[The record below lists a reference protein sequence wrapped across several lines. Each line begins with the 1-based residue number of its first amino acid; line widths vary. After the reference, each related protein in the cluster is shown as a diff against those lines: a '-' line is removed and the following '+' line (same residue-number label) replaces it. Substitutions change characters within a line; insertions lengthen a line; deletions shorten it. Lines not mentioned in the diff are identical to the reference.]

1 MWRLT
6 VGSPAS
12 LGCDALQNVRG
23 RVRRS
28 RLKGAV
34 GCRVI
39 THDFSVRA
47 MRVTFPGLKIQT
59 VLSIAMVATSLGCG
73 ACVDEHA
80 HEPSAPQM
88 SAAARVAANAELR
101 ARCTAGLVPPAEAT
115 AVITEIPPLG
125 SGLVFM
131 QDINDDG
138 VAVGSAQMP
147 GGSYHAFRYT
157 DLGGVQD
164 LGALPGFGGQSFATA
179 IAPDGAIGGHADRGD
194 ATGTLF
200 GYRYSASGGHTEICP
215 GGCSV
220 WDLNASGQVVGLLL
234 GREATT
240 WQAFVWSPGSGL
252 HALGTLGGVRSSASG
267 ISESGLVV
275 GNAQLAGSALEDVGH
290 AFIYDSR
297 AAHPALQDLNGR
309 VKSAGWVLR
318 GANDVNERFVV
329 GYGLHDGQ
337 SRAFRMSLGTG
348 EVDDL
353 GTLGGAPSV
362 GWAVDGAG
370 DVVGWVAKDAHSNV
384 AVVYGGGLGGLHALN
399 DYLDPAQGWDLQ
411 QANGINSHGAIVG
424 TATHQGV
431 PVGFKLTLPLC
442 AGR

>member
-1 MWRLT
+1 MR
-6 VGSPAS
+6 
-12 LGCDALQNVRG
+12 
-23 RVRRS
+23 
-28 RLKGAV
+28 
-34 GCRVI
+34 I
-39 THDFSVRA
+39 TLPR
-47 MRVTFPGLKIQT
+47 LKIQS

-80 HEPSAPQM
+80 HEPAPPLM

-101 ARCTAGLVPPAEAT
+101 ARCTAGLIPPAEA
-115 AVITEIPPLG
+115 ALAITEIPPLG
-125 SGLVFM
+125 NGLVFM
-131 QDINDDG
+131 HDINDDG

-147 GGSYHAFRYT
+147 GGGYHAFRYT

-164 LGALPGFGGQSFATA
+164 LGALPGFGAQSYATA
-179 IAPDGAIGGHADRGD
+179 IAPDGAIGGHADHGD
-194 ATGTLF
+194 GTGTLF
-200 GYRYSASGGHTEICP
+200 GYRYTASGGHTEICP

-240 WQAFVWSPGSGL
+240 WQAFVWSAAAGL
-252 HALGTLGGVRSSASG
+252 HPLGTLGGARSSASG
-267 ISESGLVV
+267 ISEAGLVV

-297 AAHPALQDLNGR
+297 TAHPALQDLNAR
-309 VKSAGWVLR
+309 AKSSGWVLR
-318 GANDVNERFVV
+318 GANDVSDKFVV

-337 SRAFRMSLGTG
+337 SRAFRMSLATG

-362 GWAVDGAG
+362 GWAVDGSG
-370 DVVGWVAKDAHSNV
+370 DVIGWVAKDAHNNV
-384 AVVYGGGLGGLHALN
+384 AVVYSSGLGGLHALN

-424 TATHQGV
+424 MATHQGV

-442 AGR
+442 PRGP